1 MNWFQQGV
9 ILFLFLIKCGAR
21 KYISFIASEM
31 YYLFFKQKGLF
42 SLFARQNYNEREGKT
57 ERSSI
62 CLFTP
67 PMASIAGTKLGQS
80 QEGGVSSRSHMRVEE
95 LKDWGHPLLPP
106 QNGAGWEVEQSDSNW
121 YIHGILALQDL
132 ALPTMSQRWP
142 QVSFYSI
149 EF

>member
-80 QEGGVSSRSHMRVEE
+80 HWRSFIQISYAGRGAQG
-95 LKDWGHPLLPP
+95 LGPP
-106 QNGAGWEVEQSDSNW
+106 SAASPEWSWVRSGAVRLQLVHTWNTGTARFGLTHYVTT
-121 YIHGILALQDL
+121 LA
-132 ALPTMSQRWP
+132 P
-142 QVSFYSI
+142 SF
-149 EF
+149 FL